1 MLRLSTKNWFTHQKK
16 INNLSV
22 KIVDLSKLKDWV
34 LGKKLIYHKS
44 KKFFK
49 IVGIKVFTNFYKKNW
64 DQPIIIQ
71 KEVGILGIIKNEIKN
86 EYLLQAKVEPGNKN
100 KLQLSPTVQA
110 TKSNYTR
117 IHGGKNVPYL
127 NHFLK
132 KKHYFSI
139 NQSEQGFR
147 YLHKFNSNILIKI
160 KKNIKKKNN
169 FFWFSAKEI
178 TYLVRRKNILNMDTL
193 SVFSSFIKKLKKDF
207 PTNSNKKLNKW
218 IKTNERKYFI
228 KTKIVSLASLT
239 TWIINK
245 KNITHILNK
254 HFSIVGANIAAN
266 KREVLKWNQPLIK
279 GKKLAFAGFIMK
291 KFNNTNH
298 YLCRFLLK
306 PGLKNSA
313 ISCSVNT
320 SDIYNLKKNSILTT
334 FQKKLINGYFFN
346 KKKKKQIIYK
356 NIISD
361 EGGRFL
367 NCQIKCM
374 GLLLKDDFLLKIPP
388 NYFWIS
394 QNQMINLI
402 KHKKIDIESRLL
414 FACINIKNIN

>member
-160 KKNIKKKNN
+160 KKNIKKKII
-169 FFWFSAKEI
+169 FFG
-178 TYLVRRKNILNMDTL
+178 LV
-193 SVFSSFIKKLKKDF
+193 
-207 PTNSNKKLNKW
+207 
-218 IKTNERKYFI
+218 
-228 KTKIVSLASLT
+228 
-239 TWIINK
+239 
-245 KNITHILNK
+245 
-254 HFSIVGANIAAN
+254 
-266 KREVLKWNQPLIK
+266 
-279 GKKLAFAGFIMK
+279 
-291 KFNNTNH
+291 
-298 YLCRFLLK
+298 
-306 PGLKNSA
+306 
-313 ISCSVNT
+313 
-320 SDIYNLKKNSILTT
+320 
-334 FQKKLINGYFFN
+334 QKKLRILLEKKICLIWILYQFF
-346 KKKKKQIIYK
+346 
-356 NIISD
+356 
-361 EGGRFL
+361 L
-367 NCQIKCM
+367 
-374 GLLLKDDFLLKIPP
+374 LLLK
-388 NYFWIS
+388 S
-394 QNQMINLI
+394 
-402 KHKKIDIESRLL
+402 
-414 FACINIKNIN
+414 